1 MLKKKD
7 INKLFNLSRLFLKKR
22 PYICNLGNN
31 FLFLQNTHPSQVLK
45 YKFLNSKNLNLYFY
59 FLYSFELCKN
69 LFKIFL
75 FFFKITFL
83 KNFSN
88 INKNFKGK
96 TIIMSHL
103 TNLNNFKK
111 NIDTQYFGLE
121 KEFLTKKSIF
131 FYLDHINTSRNDK
144 KNLLSIKRNI
154 FINNYCID
162 ILIYKK
168 ILLNIFKEFFFIFV
182 EIKKKNNFEKKFY
195 LECTKYLVSL
205 STIKNNILYYN
216 LEKLIIQNKTKN
228 ILITLEGHPYEYLIF
243 LLGKK
248 YNINVYAYQTS
259 YITKS
264 HYSMFLNIGSNFLPT
279 KILANGKIGFDYL
292 KQKFNPSKVILLGS
306 NKYNKKI
313 KRKKTNNLNLL
324 ALPSAYEGEASEFIE
339 LCNKCLKKN
348 ENLKIKIIFRLHPQI
363 DKLNFIN
370 KHLKILNH
378 EVRIKISDQNLID
391 DINLCKFALYRS
403 SSAIIDALQQGL
415 IPIFLPQQKTNF
427 QSDPLWQLK
436 SKIIIKNYEQL
447 SKAINNKKH
456 ANKRK
461 FLEYVNFAN
470 NYYRPLNYKKLRNI
484 T

>member
-7 INKLFNLSRLFLKKR
+7 INKLFNLSRIFLKKR

-45 YKFLNSKNLNLYFY
+45 YKFVNSKNLNLYFY

-121 KEFLTKKSIF
+121 KEFGTKKSIF
-131 FYLDHINTSRNDK
+131 FYLDHINTSRNEK

-205 STIKNNILYYN
+205 STIKNNILSYN
-216 LEKLIIQNKTKN
+216 L
-228 ILITLEGHPYEYLIF
+228 
-243 LLGKK
+243 GKV
-248 YNINVYAYQTS
+248 NN
-259 YITKS
+259 
-264 HYSMFLNIGSNFLPT
+264 
-279 KILANGKIGFDYL
+279 
-292 KQKFNPSKVILLGS
+292 SK
-306 NKYNKKI
+306 
-313 KRKKTNNLNLL
+313 
-324 ALPSAYEGEASEFIE
+324 
-339 LCNKCLKKN
+339 
-348 ENLKIKIIFRLHPQI
+348 
-363 DKLNFIN
+363 
-370 KHLKILNH
+370 
-378 EVRIKISDQNLID
+378 
-391 DINLCKFALYRS
+391 
-403 SSAIIDALQQGL
+403 
-415 IPIFLPQQKTNF
+415 
-427 QSDPLWQLK
+427 
-436 SKIIIKNYEQL
+436 
-447 SKAINNKKH
+447 
-456 ANKRK
+456 
-461 FLEYVNFAN
+461 
-470 NYYRPLNYKKLRNI
+470 
-484 T
+484 